1 MVWCTSSVKASLIIH
16 PPLSAVGFT
25 LKPCEGSENRCTHKG
40 SSNSSFEQNVGMASW
55 CIPHALEERHQSPE
69 AQSERCREEGGQ
81 GRLQGG
87 PWIQS
92 GPAVDTHRGLGIQ
105 RTILSLT
112 RERFHVNFTVLIPF
126 LLILSKAG
134 KQYSSIRSWGWCG
147 VLAHFCNKMLAVQN
161 RTVSQA
167 ARCACACARAAHFR
181 QQTEINK
188 IDVKHNKVH
197 FKDYNKQT

>member
-1 MVWCTSSVKASLIIH
+1 MKLMIMITSMKAVRTLWKANHRNDIQQFSISLQQQIKTIKPQLEYVIGLMRLLKLSEEDFKASLIIH

-25 LKPCEGSENRCTHKG
+25 LKLCKGSENRCT
-40 SSNSSFEQNVGMASW
+40 NVHTKVRATVLISCRYMASW

-134 KQYSSIRSWGWCG
+134 KQYSSIRS
-147 VLAHFCNKMLAVQN
+147 
-161 RTVSQA
+161 
-167 ARCACACARAAHFR
+167 
-181 QQTEINK
+181 
-188 IDVKHNKVH
+188 
-197 FKDYNKQT
+197 